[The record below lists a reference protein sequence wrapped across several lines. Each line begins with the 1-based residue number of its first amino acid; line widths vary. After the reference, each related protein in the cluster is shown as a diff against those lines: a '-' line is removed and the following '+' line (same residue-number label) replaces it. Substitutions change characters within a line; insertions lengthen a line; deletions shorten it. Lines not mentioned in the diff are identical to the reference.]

1 MAAIIDRHF
10 ESGIVHV
17 QSPQKSGSASL
28 PRAMKSG
35 NWLPRAVHAEFR
47 AIWLQKSLGGHV
59 EQNLGD
65 PHSMFLKF
73 KLCLHP

>member
-35 NWLPRAVHAEFR
+35 NLTNRMEQLPVQPR
-47 AIWLQKSLGGHV
+47 LGAQAK
-59 EQNLGD
+59 QNGA
-65 PHSMFLKF
+65 
-73 KLCLHP
+73 